1 MDTIPRLLCSRSSS
15 AWRTVER
22 VTFSP
27 RTSSSP
33 GKRVPRSQ
41 EPPHGHI
48 PLLGCWRT
56 WFHSLPPSPIP
67 VPAPNSPCWNP
78 KAPECWW
85 LPSPN
90 SRWTTLG
97 ELSYGNCSL
106 EYQMITQHSWCAT
119 YPCTPC
125 THATYHHT
133 KSTSVDHVLLIHS
146 SCSHTTHT
154 HTHTHKCTH
163 PPFSTRTH
171 TKNDHKLTGSQRV
184 MYYSCQSVQA

>member
-1 MDTIPRLLCSRSSS
+1 MIILSCLRIHAKDNTYITPYLADSNFTIDCTSTSDLAQFNLHEILCTPCFLCSRSSS
-15 AWRTVER
+15 AWRMVER

-41 EPPHGHI
+41 EPPHGPI
-48 PLLGCWRT
+48 PLLGSWRT

-97 ELSYGNCSL
+97 ELNYGNGSL
-106 EYQMITQHSWCAT
+106 ENQMITQ
-119 YPCTPC
+119 
-125 THATYHHT
+125 
-133 KSTSVDHVLLIHS
+133 
-146 SCSHTTHT
+146 CS
-154 HTHTHKCTH
+154 
-163 PPFSTRTH
+163 
-171 TKNDHKLTGSQRV
+171 
-184 MYYSCQSVQA
+184 